1 MVKTCVRSEAD
12 APLDIGIV
20 GLGPRGLSLLER
32 ILALAPL
39 APGRRFNVVIFEP
52 NEPGTGVHWRGQ
64 PDYLML
70 NTIACQLSMF
80 PDCAALGAT
89 EERPG
94 PSFFDWCVMQNIR
107 VDEDGVPCPEGGRP
121 VAETDFLPRRL
132 LGEYL
137 QWTFRYL
144 MREVPQNVTVRIHRE
159 RAVEVLS
166 RTDPVSFTLRGET
179 GTEETVAKLFVS
191 VGHSGRRESS
201 AAASGGAAAK
211 EVYAPYPLPR
221 AVDAVAPGETV
232 GLAGFGLA
240 AMDVIAALT
249 VGRGGRQIRRAGG
262 GQRYELSGRE
272 PKIVIFSRTGLPFYT
287 RPNTTVDR
295 RKHQPVFL
303 TPETIAR
310 LRRQTA
316 DGRLDFEG
324 EILPLIKHEMRAA
337 YYIVSA
343 DMFGAD
349 TSMPATAWIR
359 ERMAA
364 AYEAGNLDETLA
376 DLDIRYGAFSPDEYL
391 LVAPPEELSGDAYV
405 EWVRHF
411 IQFDLLESTKGLTRS
426 PIKAALEVWRDLR
439 DTLRDIVN
447 HRGLDERSHEVFHT
461 TYSQL
466 VCRLVAGPQKERHE
480 DLLALV
486 DAGVVEFFPGVNP
499 SVNHDRERI
508 VLAAGGIDGAASRT
522 VDRIIK
528 ARLDSA
534 GLIGTDSPVLASLHR
549 AALVR
554 PRCMVAGLDGID
566 IDANGHPLGPPEA
579 IAKAIWVFG
588 PNVEGGTYYNHY
600 VPSSGAYSRAF
611 ADAHR
616 AVAECLNV
624 CDEAAALRSDSPAT
638 PFSVRASG
646 ERRPLQMQCCTAET
660 SLPV

>member
-1 MVKTCVRSEAD
+1 MVTAFARREAR
-12 APLDIGIV
+12 AASLSIGIV
-20 GLGPRGLSLLER
+20 GLGSRGLTLLER

-39 APGRRFNVVIFEP
+39 APECRFDVVVFEP
-52 NEPGTGVHWRGQ
+52 NEPGTGVHWLGQ

-80 PDCAALGAT
+80 PDRAAIGAR

-94 PSFFDWCVMQNIR
+94 PSFFDWCVMQDIR
-107 VDEDGVPCPEGGRP
+107 VDDDGVPCAEGGRP

-144 MREVPQNVTVRIHRE
+144 MRELPHNVTVRIHRE
-159 RAVEVLS
+159 RAIEVIP
-166 RTDPVSFTLRGET
+166 RTEPVSFVLRGET

-191 VGHSGRRESS
+191 LGHTGRRGNSDT
-201 AAASGGAAAK
+201 AADVG
-211 EVYAPYPLPR
+211 APYPLPK

-232 GLAGFGLA
+232 GVAGLGLA

-249 VGRGGRQIRRAGG
+249 VGRGGRQVRSASGVRT
-262 GQRYELSGRE
+262 YEPSGRE
-272 PKIVIFSRTGLPFYT
+272 PRIVVFSRSGLPFYT

-295 RKHQPVFL
+295 KRHQPVFL
-303 TPETIAR
+303 TPATIAR
-310 LRRQTA
+310 LRRWTV
-316 DGRLDFEG
+316 DGRLDFEA

-343 DMFGAD
+343 NLFGAD
-349 TSMPATAWIR
+349 TSMPAASWVR
-359 ERMAA
+359 ERLTA
-364 AYEAGNLDETLA
+364 AYEAGDLDEALA
-376 DLDIRYGAFSPDEYL
+376 DLEMRYGAFSPEDYL
-391 LVAPPEELSGDAYV
+391 LVATPEGLSGDAYV
-405 EWVRHF
+405 EWVQHF
-411 IQFDLLESTKGLTRS
+411 IRFDLLESVKGLSRS
-426 PIKAALEVWRDLR
+426 PIKAALEVWRELR

-447 HRGLDERSHEVFHT
+447 HRGLDERSHAVFHT

-480 DLLALV
+480 DLLALA

-499 SVNHDRERI
+499 AVIQERDGLTL
-508 VLAAGGIDGAASRT
+508 VADGGASRR
-522 VDRIIK
+522 VDRVVK

-549 AALVR
+549 AALIR
-554 PRCMVAGLDGID
+554 PRCAVAGLDGID
-566 IDANGHPLGPPEA
+566 IDTNGHPVGPPDA
-579 IAKAIWVFG
+579 VAKAMWIFG

-616 AVAECLNV
+616 AAAECLNV
-624 CDEAAALRSDSPAT
+624 YDEVLVAAA
-638 PFSVRASG
+638 
-646 ERRPLQMQCCTAET
+646 Q
-660 SLPV
+660 